1 MWKLLNS
8 AYDSYE
14 LSRGNNN
21 TRLRIFEA
29 DIQNLQR
36 ICRNGIKIKQRKTTI
51 TNITNETILYV
62 ISMVNVLTFLNIKI
76 IDVDEKL
83 RARNFLIANLI
94 SYTRLKIDSVEV
106 IYKKLVM
113 RAFSYKIY
121 SVNVVL

>member
-1 MWKLLNS
+1 
-8 AYDSYE
+8 
-14 LSRGNNN
+14 
-21 TRLRIFEA
+21 
-29 DIQNLQR
+29 
-36 ICRNGIKIKQRKTTI
+36 
-51 TNITNETILYV
+51 
-62 ISMVNVLTFLNIKI
+62 MVNVLTFLNIKI

-106 IYKKLVM
+106 IKIYKKLVM

>member
-1 MWKLLNS
+1 
-8 AYDSYE
+8 
-14 LSRGNNN
+14 
-21 TRLRIFEA
+21 
-29 DIQNLQR
+29 
-36 ICRNGIKIKQRKTTI
+36 
-51 TNITNETILYV
+51 
-62 ISMVNVLTFLNIKI
+62 MVNVLTFLNIKI

-94 SYTRLKIDSVEV
+94 SYTRLKIDSAEV